1 MATFYGGIKLKI
13 GIIGLGSMGK
23 RRIRLLQDISRTFEI
38 YGYDSLE
45 ERKNEAKQKYGI
57 YTVDHINEIIE
68 NEKIGSVFICSSPS
82 SHGEIAVQCLQNKK
96 HIFSELNLINNNYS
110 QIIELSKRNNKIAFL
125 SSTFLYRKEIQWI
138 KNRLNKN
145 EIYQYY
151 YQVGQYLPDWHPWES
166 YKNFFVSDIKTNA
179 CREIMAIEFPWITEI
194 FGKIKNLKVHKAKI
208 STLEIKYPDN
218 YNIILIHENGN
229 VGNININ
236 IVKRKAERR
245 LEIMN
250 ENILINWNGTP
261 ETLEEYEISNKKFS
275 KINLYNEVIKNS
287 ENPAFIVEDAYK
299 EEILTFLKSVREGK
313 NYGLYNYEKDLNIIN
328 LIQEIENME

>member
-1 MATFYGGIKLKI
+1 MKI

-57 YTVDHINEIIE
+57 YTVDDINEIIE
-68 NEKIGSVFICSSPS
+68 NEKIESIFICSSPS
-82 SHGEIAVQCLQNKK
+82 SHGEIAVQCLKNKK

-179 CREIMAIEFPWITEI
+179 CKEIMAIEFPWITEI
-194 FGKIKNLKVHKAKI
+194 FGNIKNLKVHKAKI

-250 ENILINWNGTP
+250 ENILINWNGIP
-261 ETLEEYEISNKKFS
+261 ETLEEYEISNKKFR

-328 LIQEIENME
+328 LIQEIEDME